1 MLIQN
6 EPNQMAAVWVDGS
19 FLCVIEP
26 THNALPTLTDAL
38 QDKYPNAI
46 EVIVYGRDF
55 KAECEKIGIIAKV
68 VYQYQSE
75 AIEIELTWITNRSNR
90 FPNGFD
96 SWQETHC
103 EICFAIGI
111 EANKEDSSGV
121 VEDVREADGMG
132 GLWELAKDLTDAF
145 EKANEGRQWDGEW
158 IDEIDAYIQSKL
170 K

>member
-1 MLIQN
+1 
-6 EPNQMAAVWVDGS
+6 MAAVWVDGS
-19 FLCVIEP
+19 LLCVLEP

-38 QDKYPNAI
+38 QDKYPHAI

-55 KAECEKIGIIAKV
+55 KAEREKIGIVAKV
-68 VYQYQSE
+68 MYQHTDDV
-75 AIEIELTWITNRSNR
+75 IEIELTWVSNRSNR

-103 EICFAIGI
+103 EICFAIGA
-111 EANKEDSSGV
+111 EASKQDSSGK

-132 GLWELAKDLTDAF
+132 GLWQLAKDLTDEF

-158 IDEIDAYIQSKL
+158 IDEIDEFIKSKL